1 MKEIIIESYGKINLG
16 LDVLHKREDGY
27 HEIRTIMQE
36 INLSD
41 TLALEEIKEGIVLSS
56 NNNSIPLDS
65 SNLAYKAWEK
75 IKEATSINRGI
86 KISIRKNIPVS
97 AGLAGGSSNAA
108 AVLKGLNQLWDLRLK
123 DEELQD
129 IGIQIGADVP
139 FCIVGGTSLAEG
151 IGEKLTKL
159 KPFTGKNILLVNPG
173 ISISTAEIYKKLKLQ
188 NKPKLAI
195 KDIISFIEEDN
206 LKSLSE
212 IMINVMEE
220 VVLADYPIVS
230 EIKKDLMH
238 YGALSSLMSGSGPTV
253 FGLFDDIDKLNYC
266 KTILTKKYTK
276 GTVLKAKTI

>member
-41 TLALEEIKEGIVLSS
+41 RLVLEEIKEGIVLSS

-75 IKEATSINRGI
+75 IKEATSINKGI

-108 AVLKGLNQLWDLRLK
+108 AVLKGLNELWNLRLK

-159 KPFTGKNILLVNPG
+159 KPFTGKNLLLVNPG

-220 VVLADYPIVS
+220 VVLVDYPIVS
-230 EIKKDLMH
+230 EIKKDLIH

-276 GTVLKAKTI
+276 GTVLKSHTI